1 MKKKNWRLASLML
14 LLLMNSLTSMAQTQE
29 DSLANLTD
37 EELKAYFDSIYDS
50 RHPAIELSYNSESE
64 DSKKQPKRQSQTF
77 SYSNTYVPNSASVST
92 SNAVGQIDI
101 QPGISPS
108 GAKTYTIP
116 IHGYKLE
123 SAFCPDISLTYNS
136 QGGGSYCGKGWS
148 IGGLQSITRAN
159 KSIYFDRK
167 SEGIKMNAED
177 AFYLNGVRLVRT
189 STTAYEYETE
199 QGNIKAVA
207 TVNDTIVKYFNVY
220 FPNGYTAVFGMTSTT
235 TNKQE
240 YPITRLTDER
250 GRVITY
256 NYNSNYGSYWV
267 TSIYYDYGCASIT
280 FTYDQT
286 RADYVQG
293 YRGGLILDNQNL
305 LKSISCKRF
314 SDKIGTYTLSYN
326 TDANVSLLTRVDFS
340 ADGSYLN
347 PLRFYYGDNTALQGY
362 YTETATMT
370 EGYDYHRNYV
380 NAVRGRFDYHNGYDG
395 VVIFPNSN
403 PYYHIESGSTNY
415 FSNKYNSNNK
425 LLIYHELNG
434 STYNTAPSINLGL
447 YFVTALTA
455 DLDGN
460 QHESIIK
467 VGNGEVG
474 NQDNIIFD
482 VYWKTN
488 IGLVNRLSRTFYGP
502 AVHVDGKGNRSVTP
516 KSFYTGDFNGDGKM
530 EVMAITADNPF
541 GETNNPSM
549 CYIFD
554 LLNYTTLYSGQLLTY
569 HKEFESK
576 SITAAHAETLSDKI
590 IPFDY
595 DGDGKTD
602 LCHIHATGM
611 DIYTFIKNPNNNTVT
626 ARKVATEPIPD
637 RFILENRDLSVGDFN
652 GDGLMDFIL
661 SDAKN
666 QYGTNSWRFL
676 QSKGDGT
683 FSLNVVTGPTTT
695 NSTSEYVVQDVN
707 GDGISDLIELTDN
720 NFKTYLVRNNTMT
733 PDVTQTLANE
743 GEKLLPINL
752 YSSSLSTQF
761 ASFRKFDLTFYS
773 YKTNQHID
781 QALTGVVN
789 SNAVI
794 EKNYYYVIKRDNVGI
809 YTKGSGATFPYSN
822 VYEAIPVLAGSEVFK
837 GGSSVDINKYYY
849 TNAVV
854 HRQGLG
860 FCGFASVMARNKR
873 NQSSRTTYDPYN
885 HSLLTETDSPTSAST
900 YDYSVTVDNY
910 KRLKALVV
918 SKTETDKLRNVTST
932 TNYTYDTYGQVL
944 TENTSWPSG
953 ITENKTYTYSHLTDI
968 SNRYHLGRIATMT
981 TTTTRGSSQHTEQTD
996 ITSYNSFDQPLT
1008 IINKV
1013 NGLTVKTTTMTYDA
1027 SGNMTEKGIKPFG
1040 SSTART
1046 STYQY
1051 TSGNRLTKETDPMG
1065 AQRSY
1070 TYNTDGTVASMTASG
1085 RGTTN
1090 YTYDAFGRTVSE
1102 TRPDN
1107 TVQNTDFSWSTVNG
1121 GLYAVTSTAT
1131 NEPTTTVIYDALN
1144 REVRSTQQRFDG
1156 TTLMVDKAYDT
1167 YGNLNKESYPYKS
1180 GSPTYKQY
1188 TYDSYNRLTGK
1199 SEAGKTS
1206 NYSYSGL
1213 STTVSDG
1220 TMSTTTTT
1228 DELGGVVS
1236 VTDPAGTI
1244 NYTLNGAGNPTSIS
1258 APSSSG
1264 SNPTTTISYDSYG
1277 RRTSIADPSHG
1288 TTTYVYHGT
1297 EGYLQ
1302 SETNAKNQTTS
1313 YVCDLYGRTTQR
1325 TTTEYS
1331 TSYTYNNN
1339 LNKVTAETSSNG
1351 TSTTYTYDNIG
1362 RLSST
1367 TETGVD
1373 SKWLQRDYTYTDG
1386 KVSAIQ
1392 YTSQS
1397 GTLATEL
1404 YTYTNGHLTNVV
1416 LSNHIPVFNLK
1427 SEDNNGHTSSA
1438 TVLAL
1443 TRNYGFTVSGLP
1455 TSRSVTS
1462 GSQTYQSLT
1471 YNFNTATGNLSSVYN
1486 ACNGLTENYTYD
1498 DLHRLTNYGGTSV
1511 EYDNKGNITE
1521 KGDIGSFAYNTTG
1534 KPYAVSDV
1542 TLTGSL
1548 PVGTQYVSYY
1558 SFDRPSMISDNGYSA
1573 TFTYNG
1579 NYDRVKMEMLHNS
1592 QNTLTRYYLGGCYE
1606 LDEKPT
1612 ENMEKLYLLGGYY
1625 DSPLVLVKQNG
1636 STNYYMVLRDHLGSI
1651 TRIMGQQ
1658 ELSYDAWGRLR
1669 NPSTYEPYTPGSEP
1683 SLYLGR
1689 GYCGHEYLPEF
1700 GLINMNARLYDPLL
1714 GRFLSPDPY
1723 VQAPEH
1729 SQSFNRY
1736 SYCMNNPLCFVDKD
1750 GEFAWF
1756 IWAGVALVGAVSNTL
1771 SNSDNIHS
1779 IGDFCKYAFVGGAAG
1794 AAGLWAGGAIAGSG
1808 ILYGALGGLV
1818 GGASSGFI
1826 LGGGNAYLQN
1836 GDLNAIIKSAM
1847 YGMALGGISG
1857 AVVGGVI
1864 GGVHAYFNKNNI
1876 WNGNPIKSHTQ
1887 WGTSPDT
1894 GNDVPI
1900 IKDETRE
1907 SIQKIT
1913 DEGLNQNKTTS
1924 ITKYYPDNDGAAGE
1938 WRSEYLY
1945 KGTEIDRYG
1954 KTSGYYGA
1962 PKGTPLEMRSLPPN
1976 NSRQYNSY
1984 LIVKPIEVKSS
1995 IAAPWFNQI
2004 GLGIQYK
2011 FPINFEQMIQK
2022 GIIIPF

>member
-1 MKKKNWRLASLML
+1 MKKTNWLLVSLVLVMIMSSRVVHGQAYKDTL
-14 LLLMNSLTSMAQTQE
+14 DLMTDQE
-29 DSLANLTD
+29 Q
-37 EELKAYFDSIYDS
+37 EAYFDSIYRANHPKMKPFHDKQTDS
-50 RHPAIELSYNSESE
+50 AVKP
-64 DSKKQPKRQSQTF
+64 PKRQNNTF
-77 SYSNTYVPNSASVST
+77 SYSNSYVPNTVSINT
-92 SNAVGQIDI
+92 SNTVGQIEI
-101 QPGISPS
+101 QPGISPT

-123 SAFCPDISLTYNS
+123 GAFCPDISLTYNS
-136 QGGGSYCGKGWS
+136 QGGGNYCGKGWS
-148 IGGLQSITRAN
+148 IGGLQTITRAN
-159 KSIYFDRK
+159 KSIYFDGK

-235 TNKQE
+235 TNKLE

-250 GRVITY
+250 GRNITY
-256 NYNSNYGSYWV
+256 NYNSNYGCYWV
-267 TSIYYDYGCASIT
+267 TSIYYDYGYASIT

-293 YRGGLILDNQNL
+293 YRGGLSLDNNYL
-305 LKSISCKRF
+305 LKTISCKRQ
-314 SDKIGTYTLSYN
+314 SDEIGVYTLSYT
-326 TDANVSLLTRVDFS
+326 TDSNVSLLTQVDFA
-340 ADGSYLN
+340 ADGNSLN
-347 PLRFYYGDNTALQGY
+347 PLKFYYGNGTASEGFYTDFSRLLGGY
-362 YTETATMT
+362 ELTN
-370 EGYDYHRNYV
+370 RNQMI
-380 NAVRGRFDYHNGYDG
+380 ASRGRFDYYSGDDG
-395 VVIFPNSN
+395 ILYYPNEN
-403 PYYHIESGSTNY
+403 PYYYINKSGGLFSHSKNY
-415 FSNKYNSNNK
+415 FSNQFDPNDDYYIYYDLVGGGNFAMYFNDHLGDGFIT
-425 LLIYHELNG
+425 LLTG
-434 STYNTAPSINLGL
+434 
-447 YFVTALTA
+447 
-455 DLDGN
+455 DLDGDQIEN
-460 QHESIIK
+460 VIK
-467 VGNGEVG
+467 VSNTVNGSSDYVTFKVYKK
-474 NQDNIIFD
+474 QDTGFNLL
-482 VYWKTN
+482 TT
-488 IGLVNRLSRTFYGP
+488 RTKSYST
-502 AVHVDGKGNRSVTP
+502 VLIDNNNTKSITP
-516 KSFYTGDFNGDGKM
+516 KFYYTGDFDGDGKM
-530 EVMAITADNPF
+530 EVLVVSASNPF
-541 GETNNPSM
+541 GETGHPSM
-549 CYIFD
+549 CYIYNLID
-554 LLNYTTLYSGQLLTY
+554 NTTLYAAHLLDFQKY
-569 HKEFESK
+569 YESEGNI
-576 SITAAHAETLSDKI
+576 SQSATAAESISDKI
-590 IPFDY
+590 ILFDY
-595 DGDGKTD
+595 NGDGKTD
-602 LCHIHATGM
+602 ICHVRESGT
-611 DIYTFIKNPNNNTVT
+611 DIYSFTRYGNSLS
-626 ARKVATEPIPD
+626 AQKVATVAWLNVPS
-637 RFILENRDLSVGDFN
+637 FRDCFYSVGDFN
-652 GDGLMDFIL
+652 GDRLMDIVI
-661 SDAKN
+661 SDTRN
-666 QYGTNSWRFL
+666 ELGGTYWHFYY
-676 QSKGDGT
+676 SKGDGT
-683 FSLNVVTGPTTT
+683 FSSQTVSGPNTQ
-695 NSTSEYVVQDVN
+695 NSTSDFFVQDVDC
-707 GDGISDLIELTDN
+707 DGITDLIEVTDS
-720 NFKTYLVRNNTMT
+720 NFKVYFVRNNTMT
-733 PDVTQTLANE
+733 LGATRILPNNNSLVVPV
-743 GEKLLPINL
+743 KLH
-752 YSSSLSTQF
+752 SSTLSTQLISIYNNVATHF
-761 ASFRKFDLTFYS
+761 S
-773 YKTNQHID
+773 YQTNWGTGH
-781 QALTGVVN
+781 ALTGMANSYGVV
-789 SNAVI
+789 
-794 EKNYYYVIKRDNVGI
+794 EKNYYLAIDQTSGI
-809 YTKGSGATFPYSN
+809 YSHGTGATFPYSN
-822 VYEAIPVLAGSEVFK
+822 IYEAIPVLAGSEVFK
-837 GGSSVDINKYYY
+837 GGSSVDINKYFYS
-849 TNAVV
+849 NAVV

-860 FCGFASVMARNKR
+860 FSGFGSIVARNKR

-910 KRLKALVV
+910 KRLKALVA

-944 TENTSWPSG
+944 TENTNWPSG
-953 ITENKTYTYSHLTDI
+953 ITENKTYTYSNLTNI
-968 SNRYHLGRIATMT
+968 NSRYHLGRIASMT
-981 TTTTRGSSQHTEQTD
+981 TTTTRGSSQHTEQTN
-996 ITSYNSFDQPLT
+996 ITSYNIFDQPLT

-1013 NGLTVKTTTMTYDA
+1013 NGGTVKTTTRTYDV
-1027 SGNMTEKGIKPFG
+1027 SGNMTSQGVKPYA

-1051 TSGNRLTKETDPMG
+1051 TSGNRLTQETDPMG
-1065 AQRSY
+1065 AQKSY
-1070 TYNTDGTVASMTASG
+1070 SYNTDGTVASVTASG
-1085 RGTTN
+1085 RGTTS

-1131 NEPTTTVIYDALN
+1131 NEPMTTVIYDALN

-1199 SEAGKTS
+1199 SEAGKTT

-1236 VTDPAGTI
+1236 ATDPAGTI

-1288 TTTYVYHGT
+1288 TTTYVYHST

-1471 YNFNTATGNLSSVYN
+1471 YNFNAATGNLSSVYN

-1612 ENMEKLYLLGGYY
+1612 GNMEKLYLLGGYY

-1913 DEGLNQNKTTS
+1913 IQGFVV
-1924 ITKYYPDNDGAAGE
+1924 
-1938 WRSEYLY
+1938 
-1945 KGTEIDRYG
+1945 
-1954 KTSGYYGA
+1954 
-1962 PKGTPLEMRSLPPN
+1962 
-1976 NSRQYNSY
+1976 SRNEK
-1984 LIVKPIEVKSS
+1984 L
-1995 IAAPWFNQI
+1995 
-2004 GLGIQYK
+2004 
-2011 FPINFEQMIQK
+2011 
-2022 GIIIPF
+2022 